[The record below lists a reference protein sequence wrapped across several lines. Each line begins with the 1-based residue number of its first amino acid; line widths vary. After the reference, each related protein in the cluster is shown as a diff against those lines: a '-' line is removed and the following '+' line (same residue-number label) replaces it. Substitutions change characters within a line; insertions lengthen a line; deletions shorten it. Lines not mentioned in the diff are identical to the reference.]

1 MLTMW
6 DGRAPLDMAKAMPGD
21 SPLVQFGNSLLEKL
35 FAGGMLLLPVPI
47 RTLQDDV
54 LRAVP

>member
-1 MLTMW
+1 
-6 DGRAPLDMAKAMPGD
+6 MAKAMPGD